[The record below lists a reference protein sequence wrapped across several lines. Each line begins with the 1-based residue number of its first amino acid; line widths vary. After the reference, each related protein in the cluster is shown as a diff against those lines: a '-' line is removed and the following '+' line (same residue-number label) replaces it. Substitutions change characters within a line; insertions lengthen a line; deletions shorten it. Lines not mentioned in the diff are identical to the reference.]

1 MHLVVNTDEHIKER
15 KACREGLNC
24 YLTYELVVAQST
36 VLSKKEN
43 SPNIYNPNLPYFESN
58 EKWFSGFLAV

>member
-24 YLTYELVVAQST
+24 YLTYELVVAQFRVKRKT
-36 VLSKKEN
+36 LLIFTTQICPTLKAMKNGLVA
-43 SPNIYNPNLPYFESN
+43 F
-58 EKWFSGFLAV
+58 